1 MNPDNRWLAALAGLA
16 ILAGL
21 SSVQAAADQDKDKD
35 KPRDRK
41 NAGRQPAAVHQPPFQ
56 RPDSDASPP
65 PPARLPAPSP
75 KLSEVRTPA
84 PEPPIVKPPPPPVT
98 TKPTSTG
105 YEKMTP
111 TGRPREVMVKK
122 YDGREVVEQR
132 NASGRVEQ
140 EVIKS
145 PDQTVKTTSYDLG
158 HRQRS
163 VVVEHPDKST
173 QTTDTHYNRNGQVRL
188 RETVKTDTAG
198 APVSK
203 TVVVQN
209 NLIIKNTTVIKRTP
223 VVRQQSTVVRQ
234 YVPCHYGYV
243 YRPVV
248 VSPYVYASWYDP
260 FWYHPVVVGGPMVV
274 VSTHSFYFSWGW
286 QFEPWYV
293 YHRAYWEPYPVYVA
307 PSYWV
312 TDWMVA
318 GYMADR
324 YAVAVNVE
332 QTRKEVELARA
343 EAAKANETARAAQ
356 AAAEQAKAEAEWAK
370 DEAEQAKF
378 EARTAA
384 LEAELKE
391 AQASREIAERRAN
404 LAEERIAREERRVAQ
419 ADQPNPNAKPIDKA
433 TKDALNAQIEATIQE
448 KQKFAELTAKGENP
462 APPDVTKALA
472 DPNHI
477 YPVSKTMS
485 VVTAKDSS
493 PAGNLTAGDL
503 LRLEPGQ
510 EPVLKSANATT
521 MLSMR
526 VINSKGEEDGVAAGT
541 VVQVPLKELQEF
553 DNEFRAKLDQGLE
566 LATQNKDTF
575 KQAAG
580 KYSAQN
586 D

>member
-41 NAGRQPAAVHQPPFQ
+41 NPGRQPAAVHQPPFQ
-56 RPDSDASPP
+56 RPDSDASPPP

-145 PDQTVKTTSYDLG
+145 PDHTVKTTSYDLG

-188 RETVKTDTAG
+188 RETVKADTAG

-260 FWYHPVVVGGPMVV
+260 FWYHPVVVGGPMVA

-324 YAVAVNVE
+324 
-332 QTRKEVELARA
+332 
-343 EAAKANETARAAQ
+343 
-356 AAAEQAKAEAEWAK
+356 
-370 DEAEQAKF
+370 
-378 EARTAA
+378 
-384 LEAELKE
+384 
-391 AQASREIAERRAN
+391 
-404 LAEERIAREERRVAQ
+404 
-419 ADQPNPNAKPIDKA
+419 
-433 TKDALNAQIEATIQE
+433 
-448 KQKFAELTAKGENP
+448 
-462 APPDVTKALA
+462 
-472 DPNHI
+472 
-477 YPVSKTMS
+477 
-485 VVTAKDSS
+485 
-493 PAGNLTAGDL
+493 
-503 LRLEPGQ
+503 
-510 EPVLKSANATT
+510 
-521 MLSMR
+521 
-526 VINSKGEEDGVAAGT
+526 
-541 VVQVPLKELQEF
+541 
-553 DNEFRAKLDQGLE
+553 
-566 LATQNKDTF
+566 
-575 KQAAG
+575 
-580 KYSAQN
+580 
-586 D
+586 